1 MVGMLGDTRAGMEIV
16 KLLPTVRNA
25 EIRAAAVLALDHAVQ
40 KDAGAVADA
49 LQKLLDD
56 KSGDGP
62 GPLATTAAE
71 QVVYR
76 LRAR

>member
-1 MVGMLGDTRAGMEIV
+1 MLGDTHAGMEIV
-16 KLLPTVRNA
+16 KLLPTVRSVDILA
-25 EIRAAAVLALDHAVQ
+25 DAVLALDHVVQ
-40 KDAGAVADA
+40 KDAVTVADA
-49 LQKLLDD
+49 LQKLLDEKAD
-56 KSGDGP
+56 DGP